1 MWTKSVVPG
10 LKLVVKVNLIVFFSS
25 GSQMNSVV
33 YKNEIKY
40 FTFKKSV
47 RLSRNKYFIDKRGE
61 YLESITD
68 Y

>member
-1 MWTKSVVPG
+1 
-10 LKLVVKVNLIVFFSS
+10 
-25 GSQMNSVV
+25 MNSVV